1 MRVLYPPCLL
11 TSPIALVP
19 ELSLQQRCLPPPARP
34 CLYLWQTL
42 CKSELRDLFALHAD
56 LHSHLHHKL
65 VEQGTIGDGNRDSAD
80 DNDDESDS
88 DVEEVQVVAGGNGEA
103 KAPKAKAE
111 ARPPPKPPKPVTS
124 AEVEKAQEGWPKE
137 TGDLHL
143 WGHHLGC
150 ETVDDAILRDAG
162 RRGGPDDGYI
172 SFVFSLQVRLLSR
185 LEHACAACL

>member
-65 VEQGTIGDGNRDSAD
+65 VEQGTIGNGNRDSAD

-124 AEVEKAQEGWPKE
+124 AEGEEVQGV
-137 TGDLHL
+137 GN
-143 WGHHLGC
+143 
-150 ETVDDAILRDAG
+150 
-162 RRGGPDDGYI
+162 
-172 SFVFSLQVRLLSR
+172 
-185 LEHACAACL
+185 